1 MYFSIV
7 RDLSLS
13 YLLSYSYLLPLHSAS
28 VPINSAHAWSRIRN
42 SCSASFNYY
51 GSNRGV
57 RGVTLVERQKHDDR
71 VSRLRIMSASL
82 IARQLCR
89 RDLDPIYAITV
100 DRIAV
105 SITIRTSPRSSS
117 LVIFIFPI
125 FTTVYVAISTRLFN
139 HHFSY
144 SFYFFFVILFSNFLL
159 CNAPRWKSQERI
171 VDFPLR

>member
-1 MYFSIV
+1 M
-7 RDLSLS
+7 
-13 YLLSYSYLLPLHSAS
+13 
-28 VPINSAHAWSRIRN
+28 
-42 SCSASFNYY
+42 
-51 GSNRGV
+51 
-57 RGVTLVERQKHDDR
+57 TLVERQKHDDR

-139 HHFSY
+139 PLFLLSTFSL
-144 SFYFFFVILFSNFLL
+144 SSYFSIFFSASLCSVSPLSLIILFLSFLV
-159 CNAPRWKSQERI
+159 CEHHASRGNARTHLSHLEALFLSRFVLFRFVSSLISSMLTASK
-171 VDFPLR
+171 

>member
-1 MYFSIV
+1 M
-7 RDLSLS
+7 
-13 YLLSYSYLLPLHSAS
+13 
-28 VPINSAHAWSRIRN
+28 
-42 SCSASFNYY
+42 
-51 GSNRGV
+51 
-57 RGVTLVERQKHDDR
+57 TLVERQKHDDR

-159 CNAPRWKSQERI
+159 CQSLFSFSSFPYHFISQFSRLRTSRLEGKRTHTP
-171 VDFPLR
+171 FPS